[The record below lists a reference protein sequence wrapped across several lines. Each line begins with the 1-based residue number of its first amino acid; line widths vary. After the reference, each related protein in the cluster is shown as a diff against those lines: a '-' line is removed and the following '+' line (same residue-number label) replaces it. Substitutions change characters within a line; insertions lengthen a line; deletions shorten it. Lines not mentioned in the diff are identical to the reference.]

1 MAVTDALNQCGRKG
15 TRERW
20 RARKEQDERQRAR
33 PNYIQPRS
41 GEGLLISSSAV
52 CAAQGKG
59 RASRVIVRPDVEVC
73 LPTCI
78 VDVASRLRAM
88 SFKRVVHF
96 GGVEF
101 VVG

>member
-1 MAVTDALNQCGRKG
+1 MQDNVLVRITYSLD
-15 TRERW
+15 RER
-20 RARKEQDERQRAR
+20 
-33 PNYIQPRS
+33 
-41 GEGLLISSSAV
+41 GLLISSSAV
-52 CAAQGKG
+52 CAAQEKG

-78 VDVASRLRAM
+78 IDVASRLRAM
-88 SFKRVVHF
+88 SFERVVHF